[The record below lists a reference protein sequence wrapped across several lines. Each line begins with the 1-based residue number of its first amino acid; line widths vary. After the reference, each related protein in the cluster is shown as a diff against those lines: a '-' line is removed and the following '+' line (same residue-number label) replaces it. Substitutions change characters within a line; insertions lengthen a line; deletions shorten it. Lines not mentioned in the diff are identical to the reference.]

1 MDQPLV
7 LLLQLHAA
15 PQIISVGPDSTQS
28 TIQLTLQGGD
38 RQYQDLNMFACS
50 FPAHVTK
57 TQQLAHLQ
65 LCGLVEDSS
74 RQVVSVGLL
83 QQGAHLLHLLLQ
95 RLLHLNHRLEEEHTH
110 THTLTVEKLCDCIL
124 MHSSEHVYFSDCC
137 SSCVQV
143 LGNIFYSCS

>member
-15 PQIISVGPDSTQS
+15 PQIISEGPDSTQS
-28 TIQLTLQGGD
+28 TIQLTLQGRDG
-38 RQYQDLNMFACS
+38 QYQDLNMFACS

-57 TQQLAHLQ
+57 IQQLAHLQ

-83 QQGAHLLHLLLQ
+83 QQEAHLLHLLLQ
-95 RLLHLNHRLEEEHTH
+95 RLLHLNHRLEEKHTH
-110 THTLTVEKLCDCIL
+110 THFD
-124 MHSSEHVYFSDCC
+124 S
-137 SSCVQV
+137 
-143 LGNIFYSCS
+143 